1 MLVTSREIGRNE
13 IVAYKDPVGAKKLII
28 RVQVK
33 PHHPDNPIQTQDIKK
48 LKEAL
53 SHDDDIGISV
63 TSGSFSS
70 ACTRE
75 ARSSKS
81 HIEMICFSRL
91 IELWIQ
97 FYTKMSDED
106 KKILPLYSVYFLKLD
121 D

>member
-1 MLVTSREIGRNE
+1 
-13 IVAYKDPVGAKKLII
+13 
-28 RVQVK
+28 
-33 PHHPDNPIQTQDIKK
+33 

-81 HIEMICFSRL
+81 HIEMIGFSRL